1 MLKKTILVID
11 DDASILKLVS
21 NVLIEEGFSVITA
34 NCGEEGIKKVHR
46 SKPNLVILDLR
57 LPDMDGFQIC
67 QTLKKDKIVS
77 NIPIIMLTVKSTK
90 SSTVAGLEMGADDY
104 IVKPF
109 NQEELVARVKTVL
122 RRAGGEEEVEE
133 ILKYGDMRL
142 NLDKHAVSIKNK
154 QIDLT
159 PMEFNLLHIL
169 VKKKGHVLNRNF
181 LLETV
186 WGYEYFGTTRTVDVH
201 IGRLREKLASLGE
214 KIETVEG
221 VGYRLIDEGKD

>member
-1 MLKKTILVID
+1 MLKERILVID

-21 NVLIEEGFSVITA
+21 DVLTEEGFSVITA
-34 NCGEEGIKKVHR
+34 SCGEEGIKKVHR
-46 SKPNLVILDLR
+46 SKPNLIILDLR
-57 LPDMDGFQIC
+57 LPDMNGFQIC
-67 QTLKKDKIVS
+67 QTLKKDKNVS
-77 NIPIIMLTVKSTK
+77 DIPIIMLTVKSTK

-109 NQEELVARVKTVL
+109 NQEELIARVKTVL
-122 RRAGGEEEVEE
+122 RRTGGGEKVEE
-133 ILKYGDMRL
+133 ILRYGDILL
-142 NLDKHAVSIKNK
+142 NLDKHTASLKDK
-154 QIDLT
+154 EIDLT

-169 VKKKGHVLNRNF
+169 IKKKGHVLNRNF

-201 IGRLREKLASLGE
+201 IGRLREKLGPLGE

-221 VGYRLIDEGKD
+221 VGYKLIDEGKD

>member
-1 MLKKTILVID
+1 MLRKRILVID
-11 DDASILKLVS
+11 DDASVSKLVS
-21 NVLIEEGFSVITA
+21 DVLTEEGFSVTIA
-34 NCGEEGIKKVHR
+34 SCGEDGIKKVHN

-67 QTLKKDKIVS
+67 QTLKKDKSVS
-77 NIPIIMLTVKSTK
+77 FIPIIMLTVKSAK

-122 RRAGGEEEVEE
+122 RRAGGEEKVEE
-133 ILKYGDMRL
+133 ILTYGDIHL
-142 NLDKHAVSIKNK
+142 NLDRHTVLIKGK
-154 QIDLT
+154 EIDLT

-169 VKKKGHVLNRNF
+169 VKKKGHVLNRSY

-201 IGRLREKLASLGE
+201 IGRLREKLAPLGE

-221 VGYRLIDEGKD
+221 VGYKLIDEGKE

>member
-1 MLKKTILVID
+1 MLKERILVID
-11 DDASILKLVS
+11 DDASISKLLS
-21 NVLIEEGFSVITA
+21 DVLTEEGFSVTTA
-34 NCGEEGIKKVHR
+34 SCGEEGIKKVR
-46 SKPNLVILDLR
+46 QSKPNLVILDLR

-67 QTLKKDKIVS
+67 QTLKKDKSVS
-77 NIPIIMLTVKSTK
+77 SIPIIMLTVKSTK

-122 RRAGGEEEVEE
+122 RRASGGEKVEE
-133 ILKYGDMRL
+133 ISKYGDIRL
-142 NLDKHAVSIKNK
+142 NLDKHTVFMKGK
-154 QIDLT
+154 EIDLT

-169 VKKKGHVLNRNF
+169 IKKKGHVLNRNF

-201 IGRLREKLASLGE
+201 IGRLREKLGPLGE

-221 VGYRLIDEGKD
+221 VGYKLIDEGKD

>member
-1 MLKKTILVID
+1 MLKKRILVID
-11 DDASILKLVS
+11 DDVSISKLVS
-21 NVLIEEGFSVITA
+21 DVLTEEGFSVATA
-34 NCGEEGIKKVHR
+34 NCGEDGIKKVYH
-46 SKPNLVILDLR
+46 SKPNLIILDLR

-67 QTLKKDKIVS
+67 QTLKKDKSVS
-77 NIPIIMLTVKSTK
+77 AIPIIMLTVKSAK

-104 IVKPF
+104 VVKPF

-122 RRAGGEEEVEE
+122 RRAGGEEKAEE
-133 ILKYGDMRL
+133 ILSYGDMHL
-142 NLDKHAVSIKNK
+142 NLDKHTVFIKDK
-154 QIDLT
+154 KIDLT

-169 VKKKGHVLNRNF
+169 VKKKGHVLNRNY

-201 IGRLREKLASLGE
+201 IGRLREKLAPLGE

-221 VGYRLIDEGKD
+221 VGYRLIDEGKN

>member
-1 MLKKTILVID
+1 MLKERILVID

-21 NVLIEEGFSVITA
+21 DVLTEEGFSVITA
-34 NCGEEGIKKVHR
+34 SCGEEGIKKVHR
-46 SKPNLVILDLR
+46 SKPNLIILDLR
-57 LPDMDGFQIC
+57 LPDMNGFQIC
-67 QTLKKDKIVS
+67 QTLKKDKNVS
-77 NIPIIMLTVKSTK
+77 DIPIIMLTVKSTK

-109 NQEELVARVKTVL
+109 NQEELIARVKTVL
-122 RRAGGEEEVEE
+122 RRTGGGEKVEE
-133 ILKYGDMRL
+133 ILRYGDILL
-142 NLDKHAVSIKNK
+142 NLDKHTASLKDK
-154 QIDLT
+154 EIDLT

-169 VKKKGHVLNRNF
+169 IKKKGHVLNRNF

-201 IGRLREKLASLGE
+201 IGRLREKLGPLGE

-221 VGYRLIDEGKD
+221 VGYKLVDEGKD

>member
-1 MLKKTILVID
+1 MLKERILVID
-11 DDASILKLVS
+11 DDASISKLLS
-21 NVLIEEGFSVITA
+21 DVLTEEGFSVTTA
-34 NCGEEGIKKVHR
+34 SCGEEGIKKVR
-46 SKPNLVILDLR
+46 QSKPNLVILDLR

-67 QTLKKDKIVS
+67 QTLKKDKSVS
-77 NIPIIMLTVKSTK
+77 SIPIIMLTVKSTK

-122 RRAGGEEEVEE
+122 RRASGGEKVEE
-133 ILKYGDMRL
+133 ILEYGDIRL
-142 NLDKHAVSIKNK
+142 NLDKHTVFMKGK
-154 QIDLT
+154 EIDLT

-169 VKKKGHVLNRNF
+169 IKKKGHVLNRNF

-201 IGRLREKLASLGE
+201 IGRLREKLGPLGE

-221 VGYRLIDEGKD
+221 VGYKLIDEEKD

>member
-1 MLKKTILVID
+1 MLKERILVID

-21 NVLIEEGFSVITA
+21 DVLTEEGFSVTTA
-34 NCGEEGIKKVHR
+34 SCGEEGIKKVR
-46 SKPNLVILDLR
+46 QSKPNLVILDLR

-67 QTLKKDKIVS
+67 QTLKKDKSVS
-77 NIPIIMLTVKSTK
+77 SIPIIMLTVKSTK

-122 RRAGGEEEVEE
+122 RRASGGEKVEE
-133 ILKYGDMRL
+133 ISRYGDIRL
-142 NLDKHAVSIKNK
+142 NLDKHTASLKDK
-154 QIDLT
+154 EIDLT

-169 VKKKGHVLNRNF
+169 IKKKGHVLNRNF

-201 IGRLREKLASLGE
+201 IGRLREKLGPLGE

-221 VGYRLIDEGKD
+221 VGYKLIDEGKE

>member
-1 MLKKTILVID
+1 MLKKRILVID
-11 DDASILKLVS
+11 DDASISKLVS
-21 NVLIEEGFSVITA
+21 DVFAEEGFSVTTA
-34 NCGEEGIKKVHR
+34 SNGAEGIKKVR
-46 SKPNLVILDLR
+46 LSKPDLVILDLR

-67 QTLKKDKIVS
+67 QTLKKDRSVS
-77 NIPIIMLTVKSTK
+77 SIPIIMLTVKSTK

-122 RRAGGEEEVEE
+122 RRAGGEEKAEE
-133 ILKYGDMRL
+133 ILRYGDMRL
-142 NLDKHAVSIKNK
+142 DLNKHTVFTKDKQV
-154 QIDLT
+154 DLT
-159 PMEFNLLHIL
+159 PMEFNLLHVL

-201 IGRLREKLASLGE
+201 VGRLREKLGPLGD

>member
-1 MLKKTILVID
+1 MLKERILVID

-21 NVLIEEGFSVITA
+21 EVLTEEGFSVITA
-34 NCGEEGIKKVHR
+34 NCGEEGIKKVHQ

-67 QTLKKDKIVS
+67 QTLKKDKSVS
-77 NIPIIMLTVKSTK
+77 SIPIIMLTVKSTK

-122 RRAGGEEEVEE
+122 RRAGGGEKVEE
-133 ILKYGDMRL
+133 TLKYGDICL
-142 NLDKHAVSIKNK
+142 NLDKHIASLKDK
-154 QIDLT
+154 EIDLT
-159 PMEFNLLHIL
+159 PMEFSLLHIL
-169 VKKKGHVLNRNF
+169 IKKKGHVLNRNF

-201 IGRLREKLASLGE
+201 IGRLREKLGPLGK

-221 VGYRLIDEGKD
+221 VGYKLLEEGKD

>member
-1 MLKKTILVID
+1 MID

-21 NVLIEEGFSVITA
+21 DVLAEEGFSVTTA
-34 NCGEEGIKKVHR
+34 SNGEEGIKKVYR

-67 QTLKKDKIVS
+67 QTLKKDKSVS
-77 NIPIIMLTVKSTK
+77 SIPIIMLTVKSTK

-122 RRAGGEEEVEE
+122 RRASGEEEVEE
-133 ILKYGDMRL
+133 ILKYGNMRL
-142 NLDKHAVSIKNK
+142 DLNKHTVFIKDR
-154 QIDLT
+154 QVDLT
-159 PMEFNLLHIL
+159 PMEFNLLHVL

-201 IGRLREKLASLGE
+201 VGRLREKLASLGD

>member
-1 MLKKTILVID
+1 MLKKRILVID
-11 DDASILKLVS
+11 DDASVSRLVS
-21 NVLIEEGFSVITA
+21 DVLTDEGFSVATA
-34 NCGEEGIKKVHR
+34 SCGEDGIKKVYR
-46 SKPNLVILDLR
+46 SKPNLIILDLR

-67 QTLKKDKIVS
+67 QTLKKDKNVS
-77 NIPIIMLTVKSTK
+77 AIPIIMLTVKSAK
-90 SSTVAGLEMGADDY
+90 SSTVAGLEMGAEDY

-122 RRAGGEEEVEE
+122 RRGSGEEKVEE
-133 ILKYGDMRL
+133 ILKYGDMHL
-142 NLDKHAVSIKNK
+142 NLDKHAVFIKDK
-154 QIDLT
+154 KVDLT

-169 VKKKGHVLNRNF
+169 VKKKGHVLNRSY

-201 IGRLREKLASLGE
+201 IGRLRERLAHLGD

>member
-1 MLKKTILVID
+1 MLKKRILVID
-11 DDASILKLVS
+11 DDASVSKLVS
-21 NVLIEEGFSVITA
+21 DVLTEEGFSVTTA
-34 NCGEEGIKKVHR
+34 SCGEDGIKKVHR
-46 SKPNLVILDLR
+46 SKPNLIILDLR

-67 QTLKKDKIVS
+67 QTLKKDKSVS
-77 NIPIIMLTVKSTK
+77 AIPIIMLTVKSTK

-122 RRAGGEEEVEE
+122 RRASGGEKVEE
-133 ILKYGDMRL
+133 ILRYGNMYM
-142 NLDKHAVSIKNK
+142 NLDKHTVFIKDK
-154 QIDLT
+154 KIDLT
-159 PMEFNLLHIL
+159 PMEFDLLQIL
-169 VKKKGHVLNRNF
+169 VRKKGHVLNRSF

-201 IGRLREKLASLGE
+201 IGRLREKLAPLGD

-221 VGYRLIDEGKD
+221 VGYRLIDEGKE

>member
-1 MLKKTILVID
+1 MLRKRILVID
-11 DDASILKLVS
+11 DDASVSKLVS
-21 NVLIEEGFSVITA
+21 DVLTEEGFSVTIA
-34 NCGEEGIKKVHR
+34 SCGEDGIKKVHN

-67 QTLKKDKIVS
+67 QTLKKDKSVS
-77 NIPIIMLTVKSTK
+77 FIPIIMLTVKSAK

-122 RRAGGEEEVEE
+122 RRAGGEEKVEE
-133 ILKYGDMRL
+133 ILTYGDIHL
-142 NLDKHAVSIKNK
+142 NLDRHTVLIKGK
-154 QIDLT
+154 EIDLT

-169 VKKKGHVLNRNF
+169 VKKKGHVLNRSY

-201 IGRLREKLASLGE
+201 IGRLREKLAPLGE

-221 VGYRLIDEGKD
+221 VGYKLVDEGKE

>member
-1 MLKKTILVID
+1 MLKKRILVID

-21 NVLIEEGFSVITA
+21 DVLTEEGFSVITA
-34 NCGEEGIKKVHR
+34 SCGEEGIKKVHR

-77 NIPIIMLTVKSTK
+77 NIPIIMLTVKSAK

-122 RRAGGEEEVEE
+122 RRAGGEEKVEE
-133 ILKYGDMRL
+133 ILKYGDMHL
-142 NLDKHAVSIKNK
+142 NLDKHTVFIKDK

-201 IGRLREKLASLGE
+201 IGRLREKLTPLGD

-221 VGYRLIDEGKD
+221 VGYRLMDEGKD

>member
-1 MLKKTILVID
+1 MID

-21 NVLIEEGFSVITA
+21 DVLAEEGFSVTTA
-34 NCGEEGIKKVHR
+34 SNGEEGIKKIHR
-46 SKPNLVILDLR
+46 SQPNLVILDLR

-67 QTLKKDKIVS
+67 QNLKKDKSVS
-77 NIPIIMLTVKSTK
+77 SIPIIMLTVKSTK

-122 RRAGGEEEVEE
+122 RRAGGEEKVEE
-133 ILKYGDMRL
+133 ILRYGDMRL
-142 NLDKHAVSIKNK
+142 DLNKHTVFIKDKQV
-154 QIDLT
+154 DLT
-159 PMEFNLLHIL
+159 PMEFNLLHVL

-201 IGRLREKLASLGE
+201 VGRLREKLASLGD

-221 VGYRLIDEGKD
+221 VGYRLVDEGKD

>member
-1 MLKKTILVID
+1 MLKERILVI

-21 NVLIEEGFSVITA
+21 DVLTDEGFSVSTA
-34 NCGEEGIKKVHR
+34 GCGEDGIKKVHH
-46 SKPNLVILDLR
+46 SKPNLVILDLW

-67 QTLKKDKIVS
+67 QTLKKDKSVS
-77 NIPIIMLTVKSTK
+77 SIPVIMLTVKSTK
-90 SSTVAGLEMGADDY
+90 SSTAVGLEMGADDY

-122 RRAGGEEEVEE
+122 RRASGEEKVGE
-133 ILKYGDMRL
+133 ILRYGDICL
-142 NLDKHAVSIKNK
+142 NLDKHTATLKDK
-154 QIDLT
+154 EIDLT

-169 VKKKGHVLNRNF
+169 IKKKGHVLNRNF

-201 IGRLREKLASLGE
+201 SGRLGEKIDLLGE
-214 KIETVEG
+214 KIETIEG
-221 VGYRLIDEGKD
+221 VGYKLIDERKD

>member
-1 MLKKTILVID
+1 MLRKRILVID
-11 DDASILKLVS
+11 DDASVSKLVS
-21 NVLIEEGFSVITA
+21 DVLTEEGFSVTIA
-34 NCGEEGIKKVHR
+34 NCGEDGIKKVHD

-67 QTLKKDKIVS
+67 QTLKKDKSVS
-77 NIPIIMLTVKSTK
+77 FIPIIMLTVKSAK

-122 RRAGGEEEVEE
+122 RRAGGEEKVEE
-133 ILKYGDMRL
+133 ILKYGDMHL
-142 NLDKHAVSIKNK
+142 NLDKHTVFIKDK
-154 QIDLT
+154 KIDLT
-159 PMEFNLLHIL
+159 PMEFNLLHVL
-169 VKKKGHVLNRNF
+169 VKKKGHVLNRSY

-201 IGRLREKLASLGE
+201 IGRLREKLATLGE

-221 VGYRLIDEGKD
+221 VGYKLVDEGKE

>member
-1 MLKKTILVID
+1 MLKKRILVID

-67 QTLKKDKIVS
+67 QTLKNDKIVS

-133 ILKYGDMRL
+133 ILKYGDIR
-142 NLDKHAVSIKNK
+142 
-154 QIDLT
+154 
-159 PMEFNLLHIL
+159 
-169 VKKKGHVLNRNF
+169 
-181 LLETV
+181 
-186 WGYEYFGTTRTVDVH
+186 
-201 IGRLREKLASLGE
+201 
-214 KIETVEG
+214 
-221 VGYRLIDEGKD
+221 

>member
-1 MLKKTILVID
+1 MLKKRILVID
-11 DDASILKLVS
+11 DDASISKLLS
-21 NVLIEEGFSVITA
+21 DVLTEEGFSVTTA
-34 NCGEEGIKKVHR
+34 SCGEEGIKKVR
-46 SKPNLVILDLR
+46 QSKPNLVILDLR

-67 QTLKKDKIVS
+67 QTLKKDKSVS
-77 NIPIIMLTVKSTK
+77 SIPIIMLTVKSTK

-122 RRAGGEEEVEE
+122 RRASGGEKVEE
-133 ILKYGDMRL
+133 ISRYGDIRL
-142 NLDKHAVSIKNK
+142 NLDKHTVSLKDK
-154 QIDLT
+154 EIDLT

-169 VKKKGHVLNRNF
+169 IKKKGHVLNRNF

-201 IGRLREKLASLGE
+201 IGRLREKLGPLGE

-221 VGYRLIDEGKD
+221 VGYKLIDEGKD